1 MKKKVLIPLLV
12 AGMMVASVMSL
23 DSCKKNQEQ
32 QKSLQVYFE
41 DGDAPCVEEVFTRDD
56 GAELICPY
64 CDVPLLPGDIHW
76 HAFGP
81 KPDNI
86 PASAFDEGEP
96 FGVADCSNTI
106 GMRAC
111 LYSGLLEGNEAV
123 IRYLMDTLHVTHD
136 VGYAM
141 TKPRFH
147 GHLIRYNL
155 FGPDG
160 GMDNHWHV
168 GGGLPWWP
176 IPPILDTI
184 EPIPPTLDTVE

>member
-12 AGMMVASVMSL
+12 AGMMVASVVSL
-23 DSCKKNQEQ
+23 DSCKKEQEQ
-32 QKSLQVYFE
+32 QKNLQTYFE
-41 DGDAPCVEEVFTRDD
+41 NGDAPCVEQVFTRDD
-56 GAELICPY
+56 GAELVCPY
-64 CDVPLLPGDIHW
+64 CDIPLLPGDIHW

-81 KPDNI
+81 KPDII
-86 PASAFDEGEP
+86 PDSVFRPGEP
-96 FGVADCSNTI
+96 LGVTDCSNTI

-111 LYSGLLEGNEAV
+111 LYSGLLIHNQAV
-123 IRYLMDTLHVTHD
+123 IDYLVDTLHVTPEIAD
-136 VGYAM
+136 IM
-141 TKPRFH
+141 TWPRFH

-176 IPPILDTI
+176 ISPILHDS
-184 EPIPPTLDTVE
+184 VE